1 MHKFFAKTQFLGKK
15 VYSLPQCH
23 STNEEAQRLVS
34 KDNPMEGHVVIT
46 ANQTKGKGQRGN
58 IWESE
63 ANLNLTFSIILK
75 PTFLNIAN
83 QFDLHKIS
91 SLAIHDAIFPI
102 LGNKLKIKWPNDI
115 YYGDCKI
122 AGVLIENVLRGNSI
136 EYSIIGIG
144 LNINQLVFQNEYATS
159 LADITMHEHD
169 ISETAE
175 SLLIKLEKRYLEL
188 KNNRTRELLSD
199 YHSRLYKKNEQ
210 QLFKNNDIIFTG
222 TISGVNEM
230 GKLLIESNGKLLKFD
245 FKEVEFLR
253 EY

>member
-1 MHKFFAKTQFLGKK
+1 LHKFFAKTQFLGKK
-15 VYSLPQCH
+15 VNSLPQCH
-23 STNEEAQRLVS
+23 STNEEAQRLIS
-34 KDNPMEGHVVIT
+34 KDKPMEGQVIIT

-58 IWESE
+58 TWESK

-75 PTFLNIAN
+75 PTFLKVAN
-83 QFDLHKIS
+83 QFELHKIS

-115 YYGDCKI
+115 YYGDCKL
-122 AGVLIENVLRGNSI
+122 AGILIENVLRGNSI

-144 LNINQLVFQNEYATS
+144 LNINQLIFNNDIATS

-175 SLLIKLEKRYLEL
+175 FLLIQLEKRYLEL
-188 KNNRTRELLSD
+188 KNNHSRELLSD
-199 YHSRLYKKNEQ
+199 YHNRLYKKNEQ
-210 QLFKNNDIIFTG
+210 QLFKNNGTIFTG
-222 TISGVNEM
+222 SISGVNEM

-253 EY
+253 E